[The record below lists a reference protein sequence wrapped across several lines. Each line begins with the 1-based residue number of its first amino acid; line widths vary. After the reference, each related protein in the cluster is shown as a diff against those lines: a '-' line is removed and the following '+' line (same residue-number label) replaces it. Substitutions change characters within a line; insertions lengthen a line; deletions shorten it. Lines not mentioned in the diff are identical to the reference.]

1 MFLPSSTLDDILFP
15 MTADVYY
22 AQTTQSEYGNML
34 KTWVF
39 DRKVDCSVI
48 SELSNRGFVG
58 ELTTKGQDLIY
69 DSNAFFRTKE
79 DLRKKTNGSYMPI
92 TAIAI
97 TNIKDPAGNDVWI
110 NGQNLSNAAGA
121 IKTKYEVKTIIPTF
135 NYDHTL
141 RHFRLFISKSQI
153 QKWEQ

>member
-15 MTADVYY
+15 MTAEVYY
-22 AQTTQSEYGNML
+22 AQTTQNDYGNIV
-34 KTWVF
+34 KNWVF
-39 DRKVDCSVI
+39 DRTVYCSVI
-48 SELSNRGFVG
+48 SELSNRGFAG
-58 ELTTKGQDLIY
+58 ELKTKGQDLIY

-79 DLRKKTNGSYMPI
+79 DLRKKTNGSYVPI
-92 TAIAI
+92 TGIAI

-110 NGQNLSNAAGA
+110 NGQNLSNSAGA
-121 IKTKYEVKTIIPTF
+121 IKTKYEIKTIVPTF

-153 QKWEQ
+153 QRWDQ